1 MARFVIGR
9 NLYDGLGGHLSAR
22 AEQVGFFLA
31 EAQRDQRVFLLR
43 EWRPVPPEGLEH
55 QSDVHV
61 SLTDEMRAEVIKWA
75 WDSGLSLVEAHSHGK
90 WGPAKFSGSDL
101 WGFEDWVPHLW
112 WRLRGR
118 PYAALVTADDTFDAI
133 AWIDGPRGPEQ
144 VEALVVD
151 EIEQIFA
158 TGRTLGERRD
168 REEDDAVEERE
179 RDR

>member
-1 MARFVIGR
+1 MAGFVIAR
-9 NLYDGLGGHLSAR
+9 DLYEALGGYLSAR

-31 EAQRDQRVFLLR
+31 EARPDERVFVLR
-43 EWRPVPPEGLEH
+43 EWRAVPPEGLEH

-101 WGFEDWVPHLW
+101 WGFEEWVPHLW
-112 WRLRGR
+112 WRLQGR

-133 AWIDGPRGPEQ
+133 AWIDGPGTPEQ
-144 VEALVVD
+144 VDALVVNGV
-151 EIEQIFA
+151 EQLLA
-158 TGRTLGERRD
+158 TGRTLREGRD
-168 REEDDAVEERE
+168 RDHDDDSEVGRGA
-179 RDR
+179 